1 MDLKKLKHAIAL
13 AEERNFTKAAERVH
27 ITQSALSRS
36 IQMLEAELDIR
47 LFDRDLSS
55 VALTPIGEEFIG
67 RARELLLHARTVRRE
82 IELLRAVEIGDVSLG
97 AGPFPAATFLPPVIA
112 QLVREHPRVRVD
124 VEINSWA
131 NLVDHLLEE
140 RIEFFVSDTR
150 DLAGDRRFTI
160 TPLARQ
166 FGGFFCRK
174 GHPLAHQR
182 LKTPQPV
189 TAYPLASV
197 HLPDLIQ
204 RQLLAFFGK
213 TADTEFL
220 TSVACDKPEF
230 IAHVALN
237 SDAILMTTHAA
248 VAEELRLGKLVQ
260 IEFRDAPPFYT
271 DMGVVTLA
279 GRSFSAGA
287 AWIIEKMRVLANA
300 LDQPGGR
307 PESRPSR
314 RRE

>member
-1 MDLKKLKHAIAL
+1 MDLKKLNHAIVL
-13 AEERNFTKAAERVH
+13 AEERNFARAAARVH

-36 IQMLEAELDIR
+36 IQALEAELEVR

-55 VALTPIGEEFIG
+55 VALTPIGEEFVQ

-82 IELLRAVEIGDVSLG
+82 IDLLHAVEIGDVSLG

-112 QLVREHPRVRVD
+112 QLVRDHPRVRVD
-124 VEINSWA
+124 IEINNWA

-140 RIEFFVSDTR
+140 RIEFFVADTR
-150 DLAGDRRFTI
+150 NLVDDKRFAI

-166 FGGFFCRK
+166 FGGFFCRQ
-174 GHPLAHQR
+174 GHPLAGKR
-182 LKTPQPV
+182 LKTPEPV
-189 TAYPLASV
+189 AAFPLASV

-213 TADTEFL
+213 ASDSGFL

-230 IAHVALN
+230 LAHVALN
-237 SDAILMTTHAA
+237 SDTILMSTNAA
-248 VAEELRLGKLVQ
+248 VTEDLRSGRLVQ
-260 IEFRDAPPFYT
+260 IHIRNAPAFYT

-287 AWIIEKMRVLANA
+287 AWIIEKMRALATVLA
-300 LDQPGGR
+300 QEHR
-307 PESRPSR
+307 QR
-314 RRE
+314 

>member
-1 MDLKKLKHAIAL
+1 MDLKKLNHAIVL
-13 AEERNFTKAAERVH
+13 AEERNFARAAARVH

-36 IQMLEAELDIR
+36 IQVLEAELDVR

-55 VALTPIGEEFIG
+55 VALTPIGEEFVE
-67 RARELLLHARTVRRE
+67 RARNLLLHARTVRRE
-82 IELLRAVEIGDVSLG
+82 IELLREVEIGDVSLG
-97 AGPFPAATFLPPVIA
+97 AGPFPAATFLPPVVA
-112 QLVREHPRVRVD
+112 QLVSEHPKVRVD
-124 VEINSWA
+124 IEINNWA
-131 NLVDHLLEE
+131 NLVEHLLAE

-150 DLAGDRRFTI
+150 NLSGDKRFAI

-166 FGGFFCRK
+166 FGGFFCRQ
-174 GHPLAHQR
+174 GHPLAGKR
-182 LKTPQPV
+182 LKTPGPV
-189 TAYPLASV
+189 AAYPLASV

-204 RQLLAFFGK
+204 RQLLSFFGK

-237 SDAILMTTHAA
+237 SDTVLMATNAA
-248 VAEELRLGKLVQ
+248 VAEELRLGRLVQ
-260 IEFRDAPPFYT
+260 IHIRDAPPFYT

-287 AWIIEKMRVLANA
+287 AWIIEKMHVLANA
-300 LDQPGGR
+300 HAKENGL
-307 PESRPSR
+307 
-314 RRE
+314 